1 MPEDA
6 LVALNDLLANSERR
20 IDLSEYFSA
29 VTTEAIGQLTPEAF
43 PMDEQPTEES
53 VRERVERY
61 EAVLTPLLR
70 PLFMGAYYGDLP
82 HHVRIWSR
90 CLKRLVEAAGGQPTG
105 QVFTIWGEMRY
116 YPGLLGLYACATG
129 AIAGGSPDVVARLL
143 SELHFDN
150 ELLRSTRAAIEPA
163 ASLLLPA
170 ARPAATS
177 SWLQQHLSGFVE
189 GLVAPDQLIVAFD
202 QFEYSVGLLLAD
214 EALGADLDGPL
225 YLQPAGW
232 WYRQSLTAPWSH
244 PAGCMTGP
252 SAKHWLGSG
261 FFAASP
267 ERLDEVKERY
277 DAWVAQ
283 ERTRSRLGYR

>member
-1 MPEDA
+1 MPEDG
-6 LVALNDLLANSERR
+6 LVALKDLVANPERR
-20 IDLSEYFSA
+20 IDLSEYFFA

-43 PMDEQPTEES
+43 PMEEQPTEES

-61 EAVLTPLLR
+61 EGVLTPLLR

-82 HHVRIWSR
+82 YHVRIWSR

-105 QVFTIWGEMRY
+105 QVFTIWDQMRY
-116 YPGLLGLYACATG
+116 YPGLLGLYACATA

-150 ELLRSTRAAIEPA
+150 ELLRSTRVSIEPA

-177 SWLQQHLSGFVE
+177 SWLQQRLSSFAE

-214 EALGADLDGPL
+214 NALGADLDGPL

-232 WYRQSLTAPWSH
+232 WYRQSPTAPWSH

-252 SAKHWLGSG
+252 AANHWLGAG

-283 ERTRSRLGYR
+283 ERMRSRLGYR

>member
-6 LVALNDLLANSERR
+6 LVALNDLLASRERR
-20 IDLSEYFSA
+20 IDLSEYFSV

-43 PMDEQPTEES
+43 PMEEQPTEES

-61 EAVLTPLLR
+61 EGVLTPLLR
-70 PLFMGAYYGDLP
+70 SLFLGGYYGDLP
-82 HHVRIWSR
+82 CHVRIWSR

-105 QVFTIWGEMRY
+105 QVFTVWDQMRY

-150 ELLRSTRAAIEPA
+150 ELLRSTRAAIELA

-177 SWLQQHLSGFVE
+177 SWLQQRLSGFAE

-214 EALGADLDGPL
+214 EILGADLDGSL

-232 WYRQSLTAPWSH
+232 WYRQSPTAPWSH

-252 SAKHWLGSG
+252 AAKHWLGSG

-277 DAWVAQ
+277 DVWVAQ
-283 ERTRSRLGYR
+283 ERMRSRLGYR